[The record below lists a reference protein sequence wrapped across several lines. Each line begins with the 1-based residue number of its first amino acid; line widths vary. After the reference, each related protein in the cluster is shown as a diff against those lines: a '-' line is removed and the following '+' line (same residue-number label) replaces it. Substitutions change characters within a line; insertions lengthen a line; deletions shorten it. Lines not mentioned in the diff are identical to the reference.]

1 MYVGFGFISGLQ
13 TQGYKACSTC
23 GPNMS
28 SIARYCPSLHKLVY
42 LGHTMFLPMGHDM
55 RADPFLYADYDSII
69 DTREQ
74 PEPTNFSYW
83 RSLNDRVC
91 DPEDAL
97 TYGSGSGL
105 TRWTILATLPYW
117 HELKIRHLLDPMH
130 IEGNVGKSLIAHLYG
145 EREKNFREACQEME
159 RHPDVWVVVDP
170 VTQEE
175 VNPQAPWVF
184 TRAQKREFCQRI
196 GDMKF
201 LTGYGANLRKAFGME
216 ESEKWPRY
224 LKTHDYH
231 RLLQH
236 VLPVAIIGLGSEEL
250 EDAIWS
256 LGKLLR
262 WVCAKEIHEV
272 EIPTMKILAAEVV
285 CKLEKALPP
294 SFFDCQVHLLVH
306 LVEEVAIAGP
316 VHCRWMYWLE
326 QYMSVL

>member
-1 MYVGFGFISGLQ
+1 
-13 TQGYKACSTC
+13 
-23 GPNMS
+23 
-28 SIARYCPSLHKLVY
+28 
-42 LGHTMFLPMGHDM
+42 
-55 RADPFLYADYDSII
+55 
-69 DTREQ
+69 
-74 PEPTNFSYW
+74 
-83 RSLNDRVC
+83 
-91 DPEDAL
+91 
-97 TYGSGSGL
+97 
-105 TRWTILATLPYW
+105 
-117 HELKIRHLLDPMH
+117 MH